1 MSKIISLFSPGAVNN
16 DVLITR
22 ERLAHE
28 REVLALAEK
37 NTTKVSNILE
47 QAQKKALW
55 LEEEGY
61 RKGFDAGMYEALI
74 QTALYF
80 DRTQNSVS
88 YIRNKLNFQIRE
100 MLKGAMDNPDVLI
113 QAYDQWLCKHQN
125 QAGTLQV
132 VLPVRARDY
141 EQKLLQSL
149 QAKWQGSVTLE
160 YHENESYI
168 MSSGY
173 QVAEFSP
180 DIYAESVSQHIDN
193 VADNLPVC
201 CANISRKTLRRLIQ
215 SIQEL
220 IDK

>member
-1 MSKIISLFSPGAVNN
+1 MSKIISLSSPDAVNDN
-16 DVLITR
+16 VLITR
-22 ERLAHE
+22 KRLAQE
-28 REVLALAEK
+28 REMQTLSEK
-37 NTTKVSNILE
+37 NMAKASNILE
-47 QAQKKALW
+47 QAKEKALW

-80 DRTQNSVS
+80 DRMQSSVS

-100 MLKGAMDNPDVLI
+100 MLKGATDNPDVLI
-113 QAYDQWLCKHQN
+113 QAYDEWLRKHPN
-125 QAGTLQV
+125 QAGTLHIM
-132 VLPVRARDY
+132 LPVRARDY
-141 EQKLLQSL
+141 EKKLLQSL
-149 QAKWQGSVTLE
+149 QAKWQGSITLE

-180 DIYAESVSQHIDN
+180 DIYAESVSQQIDT
-193 VADNLPVC
+193 VEDNLPVC